1 MRNRLIWGIVAFFS
15 VVIVYGQ
22 QDSLKTRK
30 KKQKR
35 QQVYNYNN
43 KLDIPIT
50 AVGAVFSLYNLDK
63 VNNKSRSSAE
73 TILALDPNDING
85 FDRKAA
91 GNFNENAQ
99 SASDFFFYTSIPLPL
114 IIMPL
119 DQRMKKD
126 YGRLILLYTEAMAFT
141 GIFYTTS
148 QQLNDRFRPQTYNTD
163 LSLERRQR
171 GSNRNSF
178 YSGHV
183 AMVATS
189 TFFLSKVYSDYY
201 PDSPF
206 RWVFWSTAGLST
218 ILTGHLRMK
227 AGSHFPTDVILG
239 GVMGFAAGVL
249 TPHFHKNK
257 LFNKEGL
264 SFHPITGQYHGLR
277 LAYEF

>member
-1 MRNRLIWGIVAFFS
+1 MKIKTILCLLTGLSLLIT
-15 VVIVYGQ
+15 YGQ
-22 QDSLKTRK
+22 QDSVETKK

-35 QQVYNYNN
+35 QQVYNYKN

-63 VNNKSRSSAE
+63 VNNKSRSTAE
-73 TILALDPNDING
+73 EILALDPDDING
-85 FDRKAA
+85 FDRNAA

-119 DQRMKKD
+119 DKRMKKD
-126 YGRLILLYTEAMAFT
+126 YGRLVLLYTEAMAFT
-141 GIFYTTS
+141 GIFYTS
-148 QQLNDRFRPQTYNTD
+148 AQQLNDRYRPQAYNTD

-171 GSNRNSF
+171 GSNKNSF

-183 AMVATS
+183 AMVGTS
-189 TFFLSKVYSDYY
+189 TFFLAKVYHDYY

-206 RWVFWSTAGLST
+206 RWAFWTTAGLAT
-218 ILTGHLRMK
+218 VLTGHLRMK

-257 LFNKEGL
+257 LFKMEGL
-264 SFHPITGQYHGLR
+264 SFHPVTGQYHGLR